1 MQNVGIRL
9 EDEEILDCDSD
20 DDWQSNQSKNVVKS
34 VLTATVEMELLLNKE
49 GW

>member
-1 MQNVGIRL
+1 MYENGG
-9 EDEEILDCDSD
+9 EEILDCNSD

-34 VLTATVEMELLLNKE
+34 VLTATVENGATSFVKKE